1 MLLRDTNVL
10 KIVGILSIFLCPN
23 WRVIVGYLFLVLM
36 GCGASCVCVCDKIE
50 FTQFTE
56 WNDPHAQLRMED
68 VFLTAL
74 WADALDDPHAASTH
88 SVDRLAEYNCVV
100 FPSGTPKNRRLT
112 HAHSVAQSKTEE
124 IQT

>member
-1 MLLRDTNVL
+1 M
-10 KIVGILSIFLCPN
+10 
-23 WRVIVGYLFLVLM
+23 
-36 GCGASCVCVCDKIE
+36 CVCDKIE

-68 VFLTAL
+68 AFLTAL

-112 HAHSVAQSKTEE
+112 HAHCVAQSKTEE